1 MLYFGYGSNLRA
13 AFVTELLPS
22 AKLLMKAYL
31 PNYEVQWCGWSEA
44 FGGGTSSIIET
55 PGEIV
60 EGVIYECSKQELDSL
75 DYRPG
80 IYVPEYK
87 RETFLVLGEDTEWYS
102 ADLYRMRD
110 PRGPFQPSRSYVEGM
125 LAGAKEVGLSPKYIT
140 KIEGW
145 LEESIVLMS

>member
-22 AKLLMKAYL
+22 AKLVMKAHM
-31 PNYEVQWCGWSEA
+31 PNYEVQWRGWSEA
-44 FGGGTSSIIET
+44 FGGGISSIIET

-60 EGVIYECSKQELDSL
+60 EGVIYECSEPEIKAL

-80 IYVPEYK
+80 IYVPNYK
-87 RETFLVLGEDTEWYS
+87 RETFVVLGEDGKWHS
-102 ADLYRMRD
+102 ADLYRLRN
-110 PRGPFQPSRSYVEGM
+110 PSGPFPPSRSYVEGM
-125 LAGAKEVGLSPKYIT
+125 LAGAREVGLSPAYIA

-145 LEESIVLMS
+145 LRDSIVLGS